1 MDNAD
6 AYLHVRF
13 GRVSSTSFAHR
24 REKNECSLKLRL
36 DMVHLAFPYGP
47 LVSVPHQ
54 GIEPRLA
61 GSKPT
66 VLSITL
72 AGHGFSSPTW
82 TRTRTRTFR
91 GSDACHYTIGTQAE
105 GGGIEPYPTL
115 DRATG

>member
-1 MDNAD
+1 MNDTDTAFD
-6 AYLHVRF
+6 LRL
-13 GRVSSTSFAHR
+13 GRISLPSFAHR
-24 REKNECSLKLRL
+24 LEKNDCSLKLRL

-72 AGHGFSSPTW
+72 AGHVFSIPTW
-82 TRTRTRTFR
+82 T
-91 GSDACHYTIGTQAE
+91 
-105 GGGIEPYPTL
+105 
-115 DRATG
+115 